1 MKKILVIF
9 GVLAV
14 MALALTGCTKK
25 TGTTTTKT
33 STETPPPPPADSAIP
48 QDTPE

>member
-1 MKKILVIF
+1 MKKILAVF

-25 TGTTTTKT
+25 TTTGTT

-48 QDTPE
+48 ADTAE